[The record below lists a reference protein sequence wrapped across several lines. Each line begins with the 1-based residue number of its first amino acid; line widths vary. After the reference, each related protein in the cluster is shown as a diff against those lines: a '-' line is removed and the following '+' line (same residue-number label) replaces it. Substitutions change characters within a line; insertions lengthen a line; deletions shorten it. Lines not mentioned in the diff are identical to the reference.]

1 MSHDLELESITDVLV
16 PDRKV
21 GVQGDFHSRNYF
33 ALQKMTYNSPHFQ
46 YLQYFQ
52 SINPSTS
59 RSLTISVLY
68 EKTACII

>member
-33 ALQKMTYNSPHFQ
+33 ALQKMTYNSPHF
-46 YLQYFQ
+46 
-52 SINPSTS
+52 
-59 RSLTISVLY
+59 
-68 EKTACII
+68 